1 MAHLFLYLQTT
12 LHGRIKAV
20 ANISHW
26 QGGHL
31 ESDRDSTSFSLGRD
45 ETSVCVRPGTSDLCK
60 VKSVRSVLCLG
71 AVSAPQPWQVMYLAP
86 IF

>member
-1 MAHLFLYLQTT
+1 MIHIRLVRHGDLRRLVRVRPKGVALMAHLFLCLQTT

-31 ESDRDSTSFSLGRD
+31 QSDRDSTSFSLGRD
-45 ETSVCVRPGTSDLCK
+45 ETSVCVR
-60 VKSVRSVLCLG
+60 
-71 AVSAPQPWQVMYLAP
+71 AV
-86 IF
+86 